1 MWTQQSVDLFSGIVP
16 KFIDS
21 IVSDFKDLEK
31 SPLYRYLD
39 QFLKE
44 ERYLDNQG
52 LALDDS
58 DGDKKLVHI
67 DELYVI
73 PKLSKTRITAEYLA
87 KIDGDDEATKS
98 LPLNSVADLIVENPR
113 MVLLGDP
120 GVGKSTLIK
129 WLVCSLCHWSDNY
142 AKKRLGPLFPL
153 LLTVR
158 KLSQVNLFELSNE
171 EFINLIFMQQ
181 GDALSTLILNE
192 QSTKNSFFD
201 LLTTGQVFFL
211 IDGLDEISYELTSWL
226 AKQIKQLLCEYPKT
240 RLLMTSRIV
249 GFNNQNFWYEKD
261 KRSECIK
268 ADTPLNNSIQQF
280 SKEMKVNISAN
291 NELGNDMEASFSEAL
306 NLPTILYLA
315 PFLPEQRKAFS
326 ENWVKKYLPPKIELR
341 KEFIENITNISAQLI
356 QINALSRIPVLLNLI
371 CFIQWRRGRLPHG
384 RAELYQRIVGTYL
397 ESMDKA
403 RRLEHKLG
411 HEYDYQDIK
420 NWLSKLAYFMH
431 AGDLCLP
438 EKNIVSFDEAE
449 LEDAREYLPKLKP
462 KRNSSFFTVK
472 ESQLKLFLELQL
484 SEIIEV
490 DSLSE
495 HSNNLVDY
503 LQNRTGFLIPKG
515 VEDGEN
521 VFGFSHLSFQEYF
534 CDYFIS
540 LNLDTLQDNKIGFQ
554 TLVKSTYE
562 AAWREIWVLVFEE
575 LSTQGKNRK
584 EIGIFYG
591 KVFDKVDL
599 GYMKKYFEEQILS
612 LKKELI
618 DNTAIKLPIKIENEL
633 ELSIL
638 KAIYTNNNI
647 YTLTGAFPINEKI
660 ENDKALIE
668 LLKDEDVIS
677 IHNHRLE
684 NFEWLREL
692 NKMESLALSGFDDFE
707 SVKDIELKNLKK
719 VEFRG
724 QFKFLPKFN
733 FFDFITHLSI
743 HSGNLNVL
751 PNIESME
758 KLLILDLSCHHEG
771 HFLEGVKSRSL
782 STLSLMAP
790 DLTKIK
796 FAENI
801 INLREISIFSGTGIE
816 NFEFV
821 KGLVNLNS
829 CRVMTS
835 NIKCL
840 SGIETLKLLKRLDLT
855 ASNVSSD
862 ANWRL
867 LNQLKQ
873 LEKLTFKVDNEVDI
887 SFLLGINS
895 LKYLDVKF
903 NTALSEENKIVLK
916 ELELRGLNIHLS
928 EKN

>member
-1 MWTQQSVDLFSGIVP
+1 MWTQQSIGFFSDVLP
-16 KFIDS
+16 KFIEPS
-21 IVSDFKDLEK
+21 VSDFKNLAK

-73 PKLSKTRITAEYLA
+73 PKLSKTRITAEHLA
-87 KIDGDDEATKS
+87 KVDGDVKATRS
-98 LPLNSVADLIVENPR
+98 LPLDGVADLLVENPR
-113 MVLLGDP
+113 TVLLGDP

-158 KLSQVNLFELSNE
+158 KLSQVNLSELSNE

-181 GDALSTLILNE
+181 GDALSNLILNDK
-192 QSTKNSFFD
+192 STENSFFD

-226 AKQIKQLLCEYPKT
+226 AKQIKQLLREYPKT

-261 KRSECIK
+261 IRSKFIK
-268 ADTPLNNSIQQF
+268 ADTPLKYSIEQF
-280 SKEMKVNISAN
+280 SKEMIANISAD
-291 NELGNDMEASFSEAL
+291 NELSNDMEVSLDKAL

-315 PFLPEQRKAFS
+315 PFSPEQRRAFS
-326 ENWVKKYLPPKIELR
+326 ENWVKKYLPPKMELR

-403 RRLEHKLG
+403 RRLDHKLS

-438 EKNIVSFDEAE
+438 DNKISSFNDVE
-449 LEDAREYLPKLKP
+449 LEKARERLPNP
-462 KRNSSFFTVK
+462 NCNSSFFTVK

-484 SEIIEV
+484 SEIIDV

-534 CDYFIS
+534 CAYFIS
-540 LNLDTLQDNKIGFQ
+540 LNLDSLQDNKSGFQ
-554 TLVKSTYE
+554 SLVNSTYE
-562 AAWREIWVLVFEE
+562 AAWKEIWVLVFEE

-584 EIGIFYG
+584 EIGIFYD
-591 KVFDKVDL
+591 KIFDNVDFS
-599 GYMKKYFEEQILS
+599 G
-612 LKKELI
+612 LKLFYEDRIFLLQKEFI
-618 DNTAIKLPIKIENEL
+618 DNTAIKLPVKKERSLEL
-633 ELSIL
+633 ELL
-638 KAIYTNNNI
+638 KAIYTKSRCQALAAI
-647 YTLTGAFPINEKI
+647 LPVDEKI
-660 ENDKALIE
+660 ENESELVR
-668 LLKDEDVIS
+668 LLKDEKKITIYFNRLKNFFWLQELSNIESLTLRDFNCSNDFHEIKDINFKSLVSINFDGEFESLPYFSVCDDITDLSIRSRKLKFLPDFKGFNKLRTLSLSHIKSSDLLNDITSKTLTSLSLSLMDITEVKFGKNIENLSKIS
-677 IHNHRLE
+677 IFGNE
-684 NFEWLREL
+684 IKNFNFVR
-692 NKMESLALSGFDDFE
+692 D
-707 SVKDIELKNLKK
+707 LKNLKSCSLIASK
-719 VEFRG
+719 INEFRG
-724 QFKFLPKFN
+724 
-733 FFDFITHLSI
+733 I
-743 HSGNLNVL
+743 
-751 PNIESME
+751 E
-758 KLLILDLSCHHEG
+758 KLKNLERLAISHCGIDKNVDWSLLGELSQLQELDLSIDG
-771 HFLEGVKSRSL
+771 
-782 STLSLMAP
+782 
-790 DLTKIK
+790 IK
-796 FAENI
+796 
-801 INLREISIFSGTGIE
+801 
-816 NFEFV
+816 
-821 KGLVNLNS
+821 
-829 CRVMTS
+829 
-835 NIKCL
+835 
-840 SGIETLKLLKRLDLT
+840 
-855 ASNVSSD
+855 
-862 ANWRL
+862 
-867 LNQLKQ
+867 
-873 LEKLTFKVDNEVDI
+873 DI
-887 SFLLGINS
+887 SFLYKIKSLRFLIINS
-895 LKYLDVKF
+895 KKKV
-903 NTALSEENKIVLK
+903 SETK
-916 ELELRGLNIHLS
+916 ELILSDLKSRGVNVHKL
-928 EKN
+928 

>member
-16 KFIDS
+16 KFIDP

-87 KIDGDDEATKS
+87 KIDGDDKATKS

-158 KLSQVNLFELSNE
+158 KLSQVNLSELSNE

-181 GDALSTLILNE
+181 GDALSTLILND
-192 QSTKNSFFD
+192 QSTKNCFFD
-201 LLTTGQVFFL
+201 LLSTGQVFFL
-211 IDGLDEISYELTSWL
+211 IDGLDEISPEMTIWL
-226 AKQIKQLLCEYPKT
+226 AKQIKQLLREYPKT

-249 GFNNQNFWYEKD
+249 GFNNQSFWYEKG
-261 KRSECIK
+261 RWSELEK
-268 ADTPLNNSIQQF
+268 ASTPLKNSIQQF
-280 SKEMKVNISAN
+280 SKEMEVNISTD
-291 NELGNDMEASFSEAL
+291 NELANDMEVSFSEAL

-315 PFLPEQRKAFS
+315 PFSPEQRKTFS
-326 ENWVKKYLPPKIELR
+326 ENWVKKYLPPKMELR

-371 CFIQWRRGRLPHG
+371 CFIQWRRGQLPHG

-411 HEYDYQDIK
+411 REYDYQDIK

-438 EKNIVSFDEAE
+438 DNKISSFDEAE
-449 LEDAREYLPKLKP
+449 LEDARERLPNP
-462 KRNSSFFTVK
+462 NHNSSFFTVK

-484 SEIIEV
+484 SEIIDV

-503 LQNRTGFLIPKG
+503 LQSRTGFLIPKG
-515 VEDGEN
+515 VENGEN

-534 CDYFIS
+534 CAYFIS
-540 LNLDTLQDNKIGFQ
+540 LNLDTLQDNKTGFQ
-554 TLVKSTYE
+554 SLVNSTYE
-562 AAWREIWVLVFEE
+562 AAWKEIWVLVFEE

-584 EIGIFYG
+584 EIGIFYD
-591 KVFDKVDL
+591 KVFDNVDSSGL
-599 GYMKKYFEEQILS
+599 RLFYEDRIFLLQ
-612 LKKELI
+612 KEFI
-618 DNTAIKLPIKIENEL
+618 DNTAIKLPVKKERSLEL
-633 ELSIL
+633 ELL
-638 KAIYTNNNI
+638 KAIYTKSRCQALAAI
-647 YTLTGAFPINEKI
+647 LPVDEKI
-660 ENDKALIE
+660 ENESELVR
-668 LLKDEDVIS
+668 LLKDEKKITIYFNRLKNFFWLQDLSS
-677 IHNHRLE
+677 IETLTFRD
-684 NFEWLREL
+684 FY
-692 NKMESLALSGFDDFE
+692 SSDDFQGIIDINFKSLVSISFDGEFE
-707 SVKDIELKNLKK
+707 SIPYFKAYHDITDLSISSKKLKCLPDFKGFNKLKLLSLGNIQSSDLLNNIASKSLTSLSLTRTDLTGVKFGKNVENLETITILFANEIKNFNFISDLKNLESCDLLASKINRFRGIEKLKNLKNLTISHCDIDSG
-719 VEFRG
+719 VDWDLLGE
-724 QFKFLPKFN
+724 
-733 FFDFITHLSI
+733 LSE
-743 HSGNLNVL
+743 L
-751 PNIESME
+751 EE
-758 KLLILDLSCHHEG
+758 LS
-771 HFLEGVKSRSL
+771 F
-782 STLSLMAP
+782 TI
-790 DLTKIK
+790 D
-796 FAENI
+796 
-801 INLREISIFSGTGIE
+801 GIE
-816 NFEFV
+816 
-821 KGLVNLNS
+821 
-829 CRVMTS
+829 
-835 NIKCL
+835 
-840 SGIETLKLLKRLDLT
+840 
-855 ASNVSSD
+855 
-862 ANWRL
+862 
-867 LNQLKQ
+867 
-873 LEKLTFKVDNEVDI
+873 DI
-887 SFLLGINS
+887 SFLNKLNN
-895 LKYLDVKF
+895 LKLLLVK
-903 NTALSEENKIVLK
+903 SEEKIGETQELILNDLK
-916 ELELRGLNIHLS
+916 SKGVNVHR
-928 EKN
+928 

>member
-1 MWTQQSVDLFSGIVP
+1 MWTQQSIGLFSDVLP
-16 KFIDS
+16 KFIEPS
-21 IVSDFKDLEK
+21 VSDFKNLAK

-44 ERYLDNQG
+44 ERHLDNQG

-73 PKLSKTRITAEYLA
+73 PKLSKTRITAEHLA
-87 KIDGDDEATKS
+87 KVDGDVEATRS
-98 LPLNSVADLIVENPR
+98 LPLDGVADLIVENPR
-113 MVLLGDP
+113 TVLLGDP

-158 KLSQVNLFELSNE
+158 KLSQESLSELSNE

-181 GDALSTLILNE
+181 GGALFNLILNE

-201 LLTTGQVFFL
+201 ILTTGQVFFL
-211 IDGLDEISYELTSWL
+211 IDGLDEISPELTSWL
-226 AKQIKQLLCEYPKT
+226 AKQIKQLLREYPKT

-261 KRSECIK
+261 KRSKSIK
-268 ADTPLNNSIQQF
+268 AATPLKYSIEQF
-280 SKEMKVNISAN
+280 SKGMKVNISAD
-291 NELGNDMEASFSEAL
+291 NELSNDMEVSLDRAL

-315 PFLPEQRKAFS
+315 PFSPEQRRAFS
-326 ENWVKKYLPPKIELR
+326 ENWVKKYLPPKMELR

-411 HEYDYQDIK
+411 REYDYQDIK

-438 EKNIVSFDEAE
+438 EKSIVSFDEAE
-449 LEDAREYLPKLKP
+449 LEEARERLPKP
-462 KRNSSFFTVK
+462 NRNSSFFTVK

-484 SEIIEV
+484 SEIIDV

-534 CDYFIS
+534 CAYFIS
-540 LNLDTLQDNKIGFQ
+540 LNLDTLQDNKTGFQ
-554 TLVKSTYE
+554 YLVNSTYE
-562 AAWREIWVLVFEE
+562 AAWKEIWVLVFEE

-584 EIGIFYG
+584 EIGIFYN
-591 KVFDKVDL
+591 KVFNKVDFSQL
-599 GYMKKYFEEQILS
+599 KKKYFEEKLLF

-618 DNTAIKLPIKIENEL
+618 DNTAVKLPIKIENEL

-638 KAIYTNNNI
+638 KAIYTNNGI
-647 YTLTGAFPINEKI
+647 RRLEVVFPINEKI

-668 LLKDEDVIS
+668 LLKDEHVIS
-677 IHNHRLE
+677 IHNHRLK
-684 NFEWLREL
+684 NFEWLGEL
-692 NKMESLALSGFDDFE
+692 NKIKTLALSGFNDFK
-707 SVKDIELKNLKK
+707 SVKDIEIKNLEK
-719 VEFRG
+719 VEFKG

-733 FFDFITHLSI
+733 FFDFIQHLSI
-743 HSGNLNVL
+743 SSENLNAL

-758 KLLILDLSCHHEG
+758 KLITLDLSCHHKG
-771 HFLEGVKSRSL
+771 HFLESIKSRSL
-782 STLSLMAP
+782 TSLSLIAP
-790 DLTKIK
+790 DLKEIK

-801 INLREISIFSGTGIE
+801 INLKDIFVFIGTGIE

-829 CRVMTS
+829 CQVMNS

-840 SGIETLKLLKRLDLT
+840 SGIETLKSLKRLDLT
-855 ASNVSSD
+855 ASNIPSD

-873 LEKLTFKVDNEVDI
+873 LEELTFEVDNEIDI
-887 SFLLGINS
+887 SFLIEINS
-895 LKYLDVKF
+895 LKYLDVTF
-903 NTALSEENKIVLK
+903 NTALSEKNKIVLK
-916 ELELRGLNIHLS
+916 ELELRGLNIFLS
-928 EKN
+928 EKS

>member
-16 KFIDS
+16 KFIDP

-73 PKLSKTRITAEYLA
+73 PKLSKTRFTAEYLA
-87 KIDGDDEATKS
+87 KIDGDDKATKS

-113 MVLLGDP
+113 TVLLGDP

-158 KLSQVNLFELSNE
+158 KLSQVNLSELSNE

-181 GDALSTLILNE
+181 GDALSNLILNE
-192 QSTKNSFFD
+192 KNTKNSFFD

-226 AKQIKQLLCEYPKT
+226 AKQIKQLLREYPKT

-249 GFNNQNFWYEKD
+249 GFNNQSFWYEKD
-261 KRSECIK
+261 IRSKFIK
-268 ADTPLNNSIQQF
+268 ADTPLKYSIEQF
-280 SKEMKVNISAN
+280 RKEMIANISAD
-291 NELGNDMEASFSEAL
+291 NELSNDMEVSLDKAL

-315 PFLPEQRKAFS
+315 PFSPEQRRAFS
-326 ENWVKKYLPPKIELR
+326 ENWVKKYLPPKMELR

-403 RRLEHKLG
+403 RRLEHKLS

-438 EKNIVSFDEAE
+438 DKNIVSFDEAE
-449 LEDAREYLPKLKP
+449 LEEARECLPKPNL
-462 KRNSSFFTVK
+462 NSSFFTVK
-472 ESQLKLFLELQL
+472 ESQLKLFFELQL
-484 SEIIEV
+484 SEIIDV

-534 CDYFIS
+534 CAYFIS
-540 LNLDTLQDNKIGFQ
+540 LNLDTLQDNKSGFQ
-554 TLVKSTYE
+554 SLVNSTYE
-562 AAWREIWVLVFEE
+562 AAWKEIWVLVFEE
-575 LSTQGKNRK
+575 LSTQGKSRK
-584 EIGIFYG
+584 EIGIFYD
-591 KVFDKVDL
+591 KVFDNVHFS
-599 GYMKKYFEEQILS
+599 G
-612 LKKELI
+612 LKLFYENIIFLLQKEFI
-618 DNTAIKLPIKIENEL
+618 DNTAIKLPLKKERSLEL
-633 ELSIL
+633 ELL
-638 KAIYTNNNI
+638 KAIYTKSRCE
-647 YTLTGAFPINEKI
+647 TLAAILSVDEKVENESELVRLLKNEKEI
-660 ENDKALIE
+660 TIYFNRLKSFLWLQE
-668 LLKDEDVIS
+668 LSEIK
-677 IHNHRLE
+677 
-684 NFEWLREL
+684 
-692 NKMESLALSGFDDFE
+692 SLTLCDFHSFDDFHE
-707 SVKDIELKNLKK
+707 IKDINFKNLVSINFNGEFESIPHFRVCDYVTELAIKSRELKFLPDFRSFNKLKSLSLSHIKSGDLLNDITSKTLTSLHLSNTDLTEVKFGKNIENLDNISIIFANEIKDFTFVTDLKNLKCCS
-719 VEFRG
+719 VLASRINGFRG
-724 QFKFLPKFN
+724 IDKLKN
-733 FFDFITHLSI
+733 LTSLTISHCNINSNVDWCLLGRLSKLEELDFTI
-743 HSGNLNVL
+743 
-751 PNIESME
+751 
-758 KLLILDLSCHHEG
+758 D
-771 HFLEGVKSRSL
+771 
-782 STLSLMAP
+782 
-790 DLTKIK
+790 
-796 FAENI
+796 
-801 INLREISIFSGTGIE
+801 GIE
-816 NFEFV
+816 
-821 KGLVNLNS
+821 
-829 CRVMTS
+829 
-835 NIKCL
+835 
-840 SGIETLKLLKRLDLT
+840 
-855 ASNVSSD
+855 
-862 ANWRL
+862 
-867 LNQLKQ
+867 
-873 LEKLTFKVDNEVDI
+873 DI
-887 SFLLGINS
+887 SFLYKLKS
-895 LKYLDVKF
+895 LRFLIV
-903 NTALSEENKIVLK
+903 NTKKKISETKGLVLK
-916 ELELRGLNIHLS
+916 DLKSRGVMVHM
-928 EKN
+928 